1 MQTNP
6 ANALARGFS
15 VPELAWLAATVLASG
30 ASFFLPTGYG
40 PGIMLGLGA
49 VGMVCIWSVRRR
61 ALANAAECEAL
72 KSSVAALEGE
82 RAARAPDLAPVISNV
97 APVWCSHLDSVAKQ
111 SADATRDLL
120 GGLTSMLSQ
129 FEAAGFT
136 NSSTVNHGGGGN
148 LSALTAAEDKLRPV
162 VLALSGVIDGKE
174 AMLMRLEG
182 LSDITKALTSMA
194 EEVGKIAAQ
203 TNLLA
208 LNASIE
214 AARAGEAGR
223 GFAVVADEV
232 RKLSTSSGETGKR
245 IAEQIAKVGEVINVS
260 LETARRVAD
269 EDREFASTSGKVVDE
284 VLASLHTTIVQ
295 ISGEG
300 ETLRQRGAS
309 LQNEVANMLTAF
321 QFQDR
326 ISQILDVVR
335 SDLARIAELSA
346 STSPTNIVPTPKEW
360 MTRLQSTYTM
370 DEERSLH
377 GTSGSGPA
385 VEASSTVTFF

>member
-6 ANALARGFS
+6 ANASACDFS
-15 VPELAWLAATVLASG
+15 IHEMAWLAAMTVASG

-40 PGIMLGLGA
+40 PAMTLGLGGIGSA
-49 VGMVCIWSVRRR
+49 CLWAARRKTQANR
-61 ALANAAECEAL
+61 EKCETLESRVASLEDEKAL
-72 KSSVAALEGE
+72 
-82 RAARAPDLAPVISNV
+82 RAPDLAPVVSSV
-97 APVWCSHLDSVAKQ
+97 APLWCSHLDAVAKQ

-120 GGLTSMLSQ
+120 GGLTAMLAQ

-136 NSSTVNHGGGGN
+136 NSSTVTHGGGGN
-148 LSALTAAEDKLRPV
+148 LTALTTAEDKLRPV
-162 VLALSGVIDGKE
+162 VTALSGVIEGKE
-174 AMLMRLEG
+174 AMLARLEG
-182 LSDITKALTSMA
+182 LSDITRALTSMA

-260 LETARRVAD
+260 LATARRVAT
-269 EDREFASTSGKVVDE
+269 EDRAFATTSGKVVDE
-284 VLASLHTTIVQ
+284 VLASLRSTIAR

-300 ETLRQRGAS
+300 EDLRQRGAA
-309 LQNEVANMLTAF
+309 LQNEVAHMLTAF

-335 SDLARIAELSA
+335 SDLARIAELA
-346 STSPTNIVPTPKEW
+346 ANTSPTNIVPTPHEW
-360 MTRLQSTYTM
+360 IERLQSTYTM
-370 DEERSLH
+370 DDERSLH
-377 GTSGSGPA
+377 AASGSGPA
-385 VEASSTVTFF
+385 AESPNTVTFF